1 MQKSELLIHL
11 HSQNNCIIIEA
22 KFNLM
27 KQIMSK
33 KMMLSLLAMLSISAF
48 TLNSCNEEKTETT
61 TETTVPAAEAP
72 APEAAAPVEPAPV
85 ESAPAPSAAE
95 APQTTPTDSGVVK
108 PADGTIKKKP

>member
-48 TLNSCNEEKTETT
+48 TLNSCGEKTEAPA
-61 TETTVPAAEAP
+61 ETTAPAVEAP
-72 APEAAAPVEPAPV
+72 APAAAAPV

-95 APQTTPTDSGVVK
+95 APATTPDDSGDTK
-108 PADGTIKKKP
+108 TLDGTIKKPPVNK